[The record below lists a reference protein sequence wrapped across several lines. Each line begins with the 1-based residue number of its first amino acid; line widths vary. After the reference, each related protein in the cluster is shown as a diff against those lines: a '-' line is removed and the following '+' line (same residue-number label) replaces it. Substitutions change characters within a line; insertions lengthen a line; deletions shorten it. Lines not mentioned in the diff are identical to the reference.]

1 MTGKQKKWDLRFLEM
16 AKLVAGWSKDPSTQT
31 GAVISYPSNQIVSV
45 GFNGFPSRIKDDERL
60 NIREVKY
67 QMMVHCEVNALLFA
81 KGDIDG
87 CTLYT
92 WPFMSCSRCASVM
105 IQAGI
110 SRHVAPVNDNE
121 RWKESFALSVKLFD
135 EAGVQIQLY

>member
-1 MTGKQKKWDLRFLEM
+1 
-16 AKLVAGWSKDPSTQT
+16 
-31 GAVISYPSNQIVSV
+31 
-45 GFNGFPSRIKDDERL
+45 
-60 NIREVKY
+60 
-67 QMMVHCEVNALLFA
+67 MVHCEVNALLFA